1 MQRIDERPV
10 AHRLQFASN
19 KMKDPASQASQKY
32 GMGQSELSIVALQV
46 STSDGGSSAP
56 RSETAIATA
65 IGFPDLS
72 PVESSERHGWEN
84 VYWDDPGSGNRQS
97 PLQSIAVQ
105 QSWSSLVAQAN
116 VGSFDPPSPTSTS
129 DNSKPIDQPTLGNRV
144 SVESERY
151 TPVPKTQQGQDT
163 AKPTDPKM
171 EPPRTKCQDQLIPP
185 LTKVH
190 FACYQSHRSFAVSN
204 NVRYPVPCMTC
215 LKSDQQLRW
224 RCTFCCLR
232 ICGDC
237 VQAIQKCKARSLK
250 ELLESVVQAL
260 EGA

>member
-1 MQRIDERPV
+1 MQRMDERPV
-10 AHRLQFASN
+10 AHDLQFTSS
-19 KMKDPASQASQKY
+19 KMKDPGTQPSRKY
-32 GMGQSELSIVALQV
+32 SMGQSELAIVALQV
-46 STSDGGSSAP
+46 STSDRGSSTP
-56 RSETAIATA
+56 RSETAIAAT

-72 PVESSERHGWEN
+72 PVQSSERHGWEN
-84 VYWDDPGSGNRQS
+84 VYWDDPVGGNRQP
-97 PLQSIAVQ
+97 PLQSMDVQ
-105 QSWSSLVAQAN
+105 QSWTKID
-116 VGSFDPPSPTSTS
+116 SFDPPFPTSPG
-129 DNSKPIDQPTLGNRV
+129 DNSKPMNQPDLGNRG
-144 SVESERY
+144 SVQSDRH
-151 TPVPKTQQGQDT
+151 TPEPKTQQPKD
-163 AKPTDPKM
+163 PIRHIDPKM
-171 EPPRTKCQDQLIPP
+171 GPPRTKCRDQLIPIPP
-185 LTKVH
+185 LNKVH

-250 ELLESVVQAL
+250 ELLKSVVQAL